1 MQDNCSIRSGRGP
14 ITFISWNCRG
24 LGGALKRGK
33 VFSHLKSLS
42 ADIIFLQE
50 THIRPTEQGR
60 LRSLWISHIYQ
71 SSFSSKARG
80 VAILIRKT
88 IPFSFKS
95 MSTDPAGRYV
105 LVTGTINSVPVAF
118 LNIYAPNFD
127 CPDFFCKIFNL
138 VANHSTHNIIIGGD
152 FNCYLDP
159 QIDRSSS
166 KPAPPLKSVPTLNN
180 LMKSLDLVDIWR
192 LQHPSDRQY
201 SFFSPVH
208 GSFSRIDYF
217 LVDARLISKV
227 DNSAYHSI
235 LVSDHAPLSMNIN
248 FNLNAR
254 HYNWKFNP
262 TLLTDK
268 GFCEYISIKISD
280 FLQSN
285 DTGEVS
291 DSILWETFKVVVR
304 GQVISYQSSCKR
316 ARLRRLSEIESE
328 LSALEESYRNSK
340 SEDTLNSILKI
351 KYEYNQILGG
361 QVRHYINRLRQTHF
375 ELGEKAHKLLAIQL
389 KGVQADRA
397 IHKIYSTSGQLIT
410 DPKNINKRFLDFYS
424 HLYTSRST
432 ATDTEIANFLNALEI
447 PSLDDD
453 ARQVL
458 DACITLDEIKN
469 AIRSFPNG
477 KACGPDGFGIEFY
490 KAHIDTIAPL
500 LLRMINCSLEDGMF
514 PQTLYD
520 AHVCLLLKKDRDEA
534 DVASYR
540 PLSLLNSDQKIIA
553 KVLTNRLNRYI
564 GTLIHSDQTGF
575 IPDRFSFS
583 NTRRLL
589 NIMYST
595 KLPHAAVISLD
606 AQQAFDQVEWR
617 YMFAALEKFGF
628 GDKFMTLLRM
638 LYACPKSS
646 VLTNFDRSPQF
657 TLGRGTRQGCC
668 LSPML
673 FALALEPLAI
683 AIRANSQIN
692 GIRCGI
698 SDCVIGLYADD
709 VILSLSDAKSSLSP
723 LLDLIKRFGQF
734 SGFTINWDKSLFM
747 PLSSGLD
754 STFIN
759 ALPFKL
765 ATDHFKYLGI
775 NITRNPKLLF
785 KHNYMEFI
793 AKLKGMIEKWKL
805 LPLSLIGRVNIIK
818 MIVLPKF
825 IYLFQNVPIF
835 LTSSF
840 FKTVDS
846 IIMPFIWASKP
857 PRITKAHLQKPTTEG
872 GLGLPVLRHYYWAC
886 NARTW
891 VFWCHAATAGGQES
905 NLHPSWP
912 AMESHKALSL
922 TGASLPAALFSESN
936 LLTKL
941 LKQLK
946 ADFILSNSLRIL
958 KQIKSVLKLSD
969 LSSYAPIWQNPTFKP
984 GLLDS
989 TFTSWAVQGLSV
1001 VRDFY
1006 INKCFASFAQLQ
1018 EKYQI
1023 PTGHFFRY
1031 LQIRNFVKQSLPLGQ
1046 LPDQHNFYNL
1056 LTTSPISKG
1065 LISQFVSLFPVN
1077 ISSFHIR
1084 DAWMKDTGVEISD
1097 GLWAMGLE
1105 RIKVCSINA
1114 RLQLIQYKVIHRL
1127 HYSKTKL
1134 NRIFPSVSAICDKCK
1149 SNDGTLAHLFW
1160 DCHKLRGFWDD
1171 IFHLYSVIYNK
1182 PLQPDG
1188 IFAIL
1193 HCSTYSITLPTALQ
1207 EALMFGM
1214 VIAKRVILREWKS
1227 CSPPCFKQW
1236 LNDMVSCLYLEELR
1250 YTISDNCT
1258 KFFKIWGPFIDY
1270 INRDRETV
1278 SN

>member
-1 MQDNCSIRSGRGP
+1 M
-14 ITFISWNCRG
+14 
-24 LGGALKRGK
+24 L
-33 VFSHLKSLS
+33 SHLKSLS

-60 LRSLWISHIYQ
+60 LRSPWISYIYQ

-88 IPFSFKS
+88 IPFIFES
-95 MSTDPAGRYV
+95 MSTDPAGRFV
-105 LVTGTINSVPVAF
+105 LVTGSINSVPLAL

-127 CPDFFCKIFNL
+127 CPDFFCRVFDL
-138 VANHSTHNIIIGGD
+138 VDSHSSRNIIIGGD

-159 QIDRSSS
+159 QADRSSS
-166 KPAPPLKSVPTLNN
+166 KPAPPLKSIPTVNN

-227 DNSAYHSI
+227 DNSTYHSI
-235 LVSDHAPLSMNIN
+235 LVSDHAPLAININ
-248 FNLNAR
+248 FDLNIC
-254 HYNWKFNP
+254 HYNWKFSP
-262 TLLTDK
+262 ALLSDK
-268 GFCEYISIKISD
+268 KFCEYLSNKIAD
-280 FLQSN
+280 FLQCN

-304 GQVISYQSSCKR
+304 GQVMSYQSFCKR
-316 ARLRRLSEIESE
+316 ARLRRLSEIDSE

-340 SEDTLNSILKI
+340 SEDTLNAILKI

-361 QVRHYINRLRQTHF
+361 QVRHYICRLKQTHF
-375 ELGEKAHKLLAIQL
+375 ELGEKAHKLLARQI

-397 IHKIYSTSGQLIT
+397 IHKIYSASGQLIT
-410 DPKNINKRFLDFYS
+410 DPKSINKRFFDFYS

-432 ATDTEIANFLNALEI
+432 ASDTEIANFLDALEI

-458 DACITLDEIKN
+458 DGCFTLDEIKT

-490 KAHIDTIAPL
+490 KTHIDTVAPL
-500 LLRMINCSLEDGMF
+500 LLRMINCSLEESVF
-514 PQTLYD
+514 PQTIYD
-520 AHVCLLLKKDRDEA
+520 AHVCLLLKKDRDDA

-553 KVLTNRLNRYI
+553 KVLTNRLNKYI
-564 GTLIHSDQTGF
+564 GTLIHPDQTGF

-589 NIMYST
+589 NVMYST
-595 KLPHAAVISLD
+595 KPLHSAVISLD

-628 GDKFMTLLRM
+628 GDKFLKFLRM
-638 LYACPKSS
+638 LYAYPKSS
-646 VLTNFDRSPQF
+646 VLTNFDRSAQF
-657 TLGRGTRQGCC
+657 MLGRGTRQGCC

-683 AIRANSQIN
+683 AIRASSQIG
-692 GIRCGI
+692 GIGCGR
-698 SDCVIGLYADD
+698 SECTIGLYADD
-709 VILSLSDAKSSLSP
+709 IILTLSDVKTSLPP
-723 LLDLIKRFGQF
+723 LLDLIKQFGQF

-747 PLSSGLD
+747 PLTGDLD
-754 STFIN
+754 PIFLKN
-759 ALPFKL
+759 LPLKL

-785 KHNYMEFI
+785 KHNYMEFTV
-793 AKLKGMIEKWKL
+793 KLRSMIDKWKL
-805 LPLSLIGRVNIIK
+805 LPLSLIGRINIIK

-846 IIMPFIWASKP
+846 LIMPFIWAYKP
-857 PRITKAHLQKPTTEG
+857 PRITKAHLQKHTTEG

-891 VFWCHAATAGGQES
+891 VFWYHATTAGQEC
-905 NLHPSWP
+905 NLDPSWP
-912 AMESHKALSL
+912 LLESDKAVSL

-941 LKQLK
+941 LKQSK
-946 ADFILSNSLRIL
+946 IDFILSNSLRIL
-958 KQIKSVLKLSD
+958 KQIKGALGLSG
-969 LSSYAPIWQNPTFKP
+969 LSCYAPLRQNPTFKP
-984 GLLDS
+984 GLMDP
-989 TFTSWAVQGLSV
+989 TFASWAVKGLSA

-1006 INKCFASFAQLQ
+1006 INKSFASFAQLQ
-1018 EKYQI
+1018 VKFGI
-1023 PTGHFFRY
+1023 PAGHLFRY
-1031 LQIRNFVKQSLPLGQ
+1031 LQIRNFVRQSLPLDR
-1046 LPDQHNFYNL
+1046 LPDQHNFYSL
-1056 LTTSPISKG
+1056 MTSSPTSKG
-1065 LISQFVSLFPVN
+1065 LISQFVSLFTLH
-1077 ISSFHIR
+1077 ISSLHIR
-1084 DAWMKDTGVEISD
+1084 DAWIREIGVEISD
-1097 GLWAMGLE
+1097 GLWEMALE
-1105 RIKVCSINA
+1105 RIKSCSINA
-1114 RLQLIQYKVIHRL
+1114 RLQLIQYKIIHRL

-1134 NRIFPSVSAICDKCK
+1134 NKIFPTVSPTCDKCK
-1149 SNDGTLAHLFW
+1149 TSDGTLAHLFW
-1160 DCHKLRGFWDD
+1160 DCSKLSGFWDD

-1182 PLQPDG
+1182 PMKPDG
-1188 IFAIL
+1188 ILVIL
-1193 HCSTYSITLPTALQ
+1193 HCSTYALTLPKALQ
-1207 EALMFGM
+1207 EALAFGL
-1214 VIAKRVILREWKS
+1214 VVAKRVILREWKS
-1227 CSPPCFKQW
+1227 SSTPCFKVW

-1250 YTISDNCT
+1250 YTMSDNYT
-1258 KFFKIWGPFIDY
+1258 KFFRVWGPFIDY
-1270 INRDRETV
+1270 IKRDKDTV
-1278 SN
+1278 PN